1 MTENKEYQ
9 LQDVI
14 LGLRPEYLNLAS
26 QLRKL
31 DQCLEV
37 SDKISRYGF
46 QTLKNDEEVE
56 LCCLF
61 ERKLGWFRHM
71 LAVIATNYP
80 DDGFH
85 HFVGYAHKDDGE
97 WQIRSEE
104 EEAYRLV
111 DKEQFDAVANAIFH
125 NSFVQENHSN
135 SIDLNDQKHV
145 YCSLGRITI
154 SERSPLFINQ
164 GELTYYSV
172 ADRIE
177 FLSLFIHQGE
187 LTYYSVADRIEFLPS
202 ASFGDVKAILN
213 TSIPREV
220 LTPYQQNLIDKYLE
234 SAKPVYVDENSTNST
249 SLFGIEEGPG
259 VVLIKNLK
267 SGTKKKSTV
276 S

>member
-1 MTENKEYQ
+1 MIENKEYQ

-177 FLSLFIHQGE
+177 FL
-187 LTYYSVADRIEFLPS
+187 PS

-213 TSIPREV
+213 TAIPREV
-220 LTPYQQNLIDKYLE
+220 LTPYQQNLIDQYLE

>member
-97 WQIRSEE
+97 WQISSEE

-154 SERSPLFINQ
+154 SERINQ
-164 GELTYYSV
+164 GKLTYYSA
-172 ADRIE
+172 ADC
-177 FLSLFIHQGE
+177 
-187 LTYYSVADRIEFLPS
+187 IEFLPS

-220 LTPYQQNLIDKYLE
+220 LTPYQQNLIDQYLE

-267 SGTKKKSTV
+267 SGTEKKSTV

>member
-46 QTLKNDEEVE
+46 QTLKNDEEIE

-97 WQIRSEE
+97 WQISSEE
-104 EEAYRLV
+104 EGAYRLV

-135 SIDLNDQKHV
+135 FIDLNDQKHV

-249 SLFGIEEGPG
+249 SLFGIEEGPDA
-259 VVLIKNLK
+259 VLIKNLK
-267 SGTKKKSTV
+267 SGTEKKSTV

>member
-97 WQIRSEE
+97 WQISSEE
-104 EEAYRLV
+104 EESYRLV
-111 DKEQFDAVANAIFH
+111 DK
-125 NSFVQENHSN
+125 NSSMPWQMPFF
-135 SIDLNDQKHV
+135 IIRLFK
-145 YCSLGRITI
+145 RIIQT
-154 SERSPLFINQ
+154 L
-164 GELTYYSV
+164 
-172 ADRIE
+172 
-177 FLSLFIHQGE
+177 
-187 LTYYSVADRIEFLPS
+187 
-202 ASFGDVKAILN
+202 
-213 TSIPREV
+213 
-220 LTPYQQNLIDKYLE
+220 LI
-234 SAKPVYVDENSTNST
+234 
-249 SLFGIEEGPG
+249 
-259 VVLIKNLK
+259 
-267 SGTKKKSTV
+267 
-276 S
+276 